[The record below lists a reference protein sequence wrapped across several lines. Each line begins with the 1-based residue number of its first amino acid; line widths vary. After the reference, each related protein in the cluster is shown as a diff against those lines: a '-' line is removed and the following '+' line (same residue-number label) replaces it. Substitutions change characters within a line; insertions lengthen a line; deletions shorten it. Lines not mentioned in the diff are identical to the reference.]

1 MIEYPVNYW
10 IISICSLTQHIQGE
24 FVLIFNLTVVVRQCQ
39 RSDLIVT
46 SLVNIQTKI
55 KMTHQPSN
63 ILFIICYMLSNETP
77 VFGD

>member
-10 IISICSLTQHIQGE
+10 IISICSLTQHLQGE

-55 KMTHQPSN
+55 KMTRST
-63 ILFIICYMLSNETP
+63 IKYIIHNMLY
-77 VFGD
+77 VIK